1 MCVRPDGPE
10 TDSDVFPVF
19 LKDFSQVHGQRFKD
33 ETEMLL
39 VKEVSVKPQTVVL
52 VVRIGL
58 VQSSQ
63 QFEFF

>member
-10 TDSDVFPVF
+10 TDSDVLAVF
-19 LKDFSQVHGQRFKD
+19 LEDFSQVHGQRFED
-33 ETEMLL
+33 ETEMLF
-39 VKEVSVKPQTVVL
+39 VEEISVQPQTVVL

-58 VQSSQ
+58 VQTSQ